1 MIGLDAASYIILG
14 LATGLVTALVTVRL
28 ALRRFRSER
37 MWEKKVQTYSDI
49 FDALF
54 HLKNHAE
61 VQLKHFEEGVQ
72 FDVKYLKDVGD
83 RATVSYN
90 AIRKAALIGTFILSN
105 EAAARLSAL
114 VVSFDHPNLDGDIVE
129 ELSADLQAVD
139 GTVADLRPIAKK
151 DLQQS

>member
-1 MIGLDAASYIILG
+1 
-14 LATGLVTALVTVRL
+14 
-28 ALRRFRSER
+28 